1 MGEHDAL
8 GVPGTRPCDV
18 SFSVLLVRDRVSY
31 IPDLA
36 GLGSG
41 EASEQALGGGLGGD
55 QGARAE
61 HAGENVVEGDA
72 YLLAWLG
79 ADVGVYRCVD
89 RAWAVDVDGDAG
101 AVQLGG
107 QVECVSASWLIDVA
121 PSAEL

>member
-1 MGEHDAL
+1 MRWWKRRDRATWSETTKWVSTMPW

-18 SFSVLLVRDRVSY
+18 SFSVLLVRDRVTY

-41 EASEQALGGGLGGD
+41 EASEQALGGGLGAD

-61 HAGENVVEGDA
+61 HAGEDVVEGGA

-79 ADVGVYRCVD
+79 ADVG
-89 RAWAVDVDGDAG
+89 
-101 AVQLGG
+101 
-107 QVECVSASWLIDVA
+107 
-121 PSAEL
+121 